1 MWEER
6 IFREVNREAKK
17 YICMVSISGSML
29 VSKAKKR
36 KTFIYLFV
44 HKVIFPGFLIFVD
57 I

>member
-6 IFREVNREAKK
+6 IFSEVNREAKK
-17 YICMVSISGSML
+17 YICIVSISGSML

-44 HKVIFPGFLIFVD
+44 HKVIFPGFLISVD